1 MADLGGFFSGL
12 GSQVVRQVTGAVG
25 SSVTHGVQK
34 TTNDAIKDAGNAI
47 KGPSI
52 TEQFQDKAK
61 ISAAVSSLP
70 ATFDP
75 RKSPEMTK
83 AVEILLNANGVGG
96 RPDGKL
102 DGADLQAFN
111 KFQVQQGNKNSPDW
125 ESVRKQDVAALI
137 EAAAAK
143 KSPALETAIPA
154 LNKGVKE
161 MTEANGSTPAPVSAP
176 ASAPAAAASGIVGWL
191 KKQQESAK
199 PVPDQFSP

>member
-1 MADLGGFFSGL
+1 MDFLKGI
-12 GSQVVRQVTGAVG
+12 VERVTEQVTRDTGRAVQQ
-25 SSVTHGVQK
+25 GVQK
-34 TTNDAIKDAGNAI
+34 TTNDAIKGAGNAI

-61 ISAAVSSLP
+61 ISAAVSGLP

-75 RKSPEMTK
+75 RKSPGMTK
-83 AVEILLNANGVGG
+83 AVETLLNANGVGG

-111 KFQVQQGNKNSPDW
+111 KFQVQQGNKNIPDW
-125 ESVRKQDVAALI
+125 ESVRKQDVAALV

-161 MTEANGSTPAPVSAP
+161 ISEANGSTPAPISAP
-176 ASAPAAAASGIVGWL
+176 ASAPAAAASGIVDWL
-191 KKQQESAK
+191 RKQQESAK
-199 PVPDQFSP
+199 PMPDQFSPKI